1 MSRDTGD
8 RGETGETGDIGLTGD
23 AGEAAP
29 GPPSERATV
38 RRHADRAV
46 YDRAAIHAIL
56 DEGLVAHVG
65 IVDDQGRPVVIPMAY
80 GRSGDRL
87 FLHGLPAS
95 RLLQRLASGGEVSIG
110 VTLVDGLVLAK
121 STFSH
126 SINYRSVV
134 IFGTGRLV
142 RDRPAKLAALE
153 VITEHLVP
161 GRSAD
166 ARGPNERELKGTH
179 VIEVALDEA
188 SAKVR
193 TGPPGGEPEDADLAV
208 WTGVIPLA
216 VAAGAP
222 LPANDLPVPGYAR
235 DYRRPRADARRRRP
249 DSRRR

>member
-1 MSRDTGD
+1 MPPGGAAAD
-8 RGETGETGDIGLTGD
+8 RHPGEPHADRIAD
-23 AGEAAP
+23 

-38 RRHADRAV
+38 RRHDDRAV

-56 DEGLVAHVG
+56 DEGLIAHVG
-65 IVDDQGRPVVIPMAY
+65 ILDAEGRPVVIPMAY
-80 GRSGDRL
+80 GRSGNRL

-95 RLLQRLASGGEVSIG
+95 RLLRTLASGGDVCIA

-121 STFSH
+121 STFNH

-134 IFGTGRLV
+134 IFGRGRLV
-142 RDRPAKLAALE
+142 RDRRAKLDALD

-179 VIEVALDEA
+179 VVEIDLDEA

-193 TGPPGGEPEDADLAV
+193 TGPPGDDPEDAGLEV

-216 VAAGAP
+216 MTAGRP
-222 LPANDLPVPGYAR
+222 IPVGDLPTPGYAEAYR
-235 DYRRPRADARRRRP
+235 RRPRDPGDR
-249 DSRRR
+249 